1 MHVVKNGYVAGA
13 VLMMPFAKKVR
24 EHVEYEKFLCR
35 IMIDNETTQEFKNKT
50 ANLKD
55 QLYALRYNGK
65 GAIQLTA
72 EERKK
77 NGSQS

>member
-1 MHVVKNGYVAGA
+1 MHVTKNGYVSGA
-13 VLMMPFAKKVR
+13 VLMTSFVKKVR
-24 EHVEYEKFLCR
+24 EHIEYEKFLCR
-35 IMIDNETTQEFKNKT
+35 MMIDNEITQEFKKKT
-50 ANLKD
+50 AELKD

-77 NGSQS
+77 NAN